1 LNIILTAKNLRK
13 KNFRTKAH
21 KEKLRYDAKASLP
34 KKFYITLY
42 YNIFVMSVNLKRKF
56 LSLLEKKDV
65 EFRYAV
71 VSYLRP
77 SENTQKDRRTHR
89 RVA

>member
-1 LNIILTAKNLRK
+1 MML
-13 KNFRTKAH
+13 
-21 KEKLRYDAKASLP
+21 KLHFP

-42 YNIFVMSVNLKRKF
+42 YNIFVMSVNLKREF
-56 LSLLEKKDV
+56 LSLLEKNV

-71 VSYLRP
+71 VSYLGL
-77 SENTQKDRRTHR
+77 SENTQKDGRTHR

>member
-21 KEKLRYDAKASLP
+21 KEKLRYDAKVSLP

-42 YNIFVMSVNLKRKF
+42 HNNFMMSINLKREF
-56 LSLLEKKDV
+56 LSLFEKDT

-71 VSYLRP
+71 ADYLGL
-77 SENTQKDRRTHR
+77 SEILKKMD
-89 RVA
+89 AYIEE